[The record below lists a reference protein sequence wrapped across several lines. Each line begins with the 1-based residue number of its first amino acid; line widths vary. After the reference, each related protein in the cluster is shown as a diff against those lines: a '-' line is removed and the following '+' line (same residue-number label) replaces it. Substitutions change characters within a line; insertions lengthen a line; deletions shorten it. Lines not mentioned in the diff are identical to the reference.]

1 MSVTK
6 LKNIYAIE
14 FHTSVNSS
22 NSTFISNHSSLLC
35 LKNILLEIENSKV
48 KISNSQILE
57 RKTLMCDSKTSFS
70 HLLPSRTTLARTI
83 KIFINKNKD
92 FINTF

>member
-6 LKNIYAIE
+6 LKYIYAIE

-35 LKNILLEIENSKV
+35 LKNIFLKIENSKV
-48 KISNSQILE
+48 KFPILRFLE
-57 RKTLMCDSKTSFS
+57 RKTLICDSKYPSATFS
-70 HLLPSRTTLARTI
+70 PAEPHWPGQ
-83 KIFINKNKD
+83 
-92 FINTF
+92 